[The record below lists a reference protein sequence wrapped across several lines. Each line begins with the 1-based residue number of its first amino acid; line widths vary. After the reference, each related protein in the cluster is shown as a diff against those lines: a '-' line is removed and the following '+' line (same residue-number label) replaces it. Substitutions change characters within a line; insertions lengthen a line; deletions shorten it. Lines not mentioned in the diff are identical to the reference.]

1 MDALRPATSRP
12 LSEKR
17 EWNRGLAASH
27 TMEYGGRFL
36 HASQP
41 SVFVRKR
48 RHTMTRLG
56 ELLRAYQDRDPAARS
71 RLEIFLLY
79 PGRTRRHFSSGV
91 PLAVAA

>member
-48 RHTMTRLG
+48 RRIL
-56 ELLRAYQDRDPAARS
+56 
-71 RLEIFLLY
+71 
-79 PGRTRRHFSSGV
+79 
-91 PLAVAA
+91 